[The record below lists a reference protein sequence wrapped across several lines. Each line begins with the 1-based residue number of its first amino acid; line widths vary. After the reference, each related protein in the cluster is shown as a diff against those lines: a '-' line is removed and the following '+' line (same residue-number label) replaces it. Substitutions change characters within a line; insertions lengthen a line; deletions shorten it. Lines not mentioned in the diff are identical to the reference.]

1 MAGGLDETIAAL
13 STPAGESGIA
23 VVRMSGAQALGVLDA
38 MFSTRGPKAPWEHRR
53 LYHGHLVD
61 RSGETIDDVMCAVMR
76 APDSYT
82 GQDTVEISCHG
93 NVLLVRRVLNLMFS
107 HGARPAEAGEFTKR
121 AFLNGKMDLIQ
132 AEAVADLIHA
142 KSELQRQ
149 VAHRQ
154 LSGGLS
160 ERIGSL
166 AGELLELLGI
176 IEANIDFIED
186 GIDTIDVPGSLSLLD
201 RHTRELDDLLKSAE
215 FSKPFRDGYD
225 VVIAGQV
232 NAGKSSLFNRL
243 IGENRAIV
251 TDIPGTTRDVIREP
265 IVLEG
270 VVFIVQDT
278 AGLRGTRDRVE
289 SIGVDLA
296 EAAVAKAD
304 LVLFVID
311 AAAALPADLAQR
323 LRGLLPDRTIVIMN
337 KMDLPARIDEARF
350 RHDFPGFRIVH
361 SSVPRG
367 DGLDELKKTLIE
379 YVGRER
385 LDWVAR
391 ERVVLNARLADLLD
405 RARGRIG
412 VLRENLGR
420 RAPLEILAL
429 DARDAL
435 QLYET
440 ATGKRYT
447 NDLLDTI
454 FSRFCIGK

>member
-1 MAGGLDETIAAL
+1 MTGRLDETIAAL

-23 VVRMSGAQALGVLDA
+23 VLRMSGCRALSILDA
-38 MFSTRGPKAPWEHRR
+38 IFVAGGKHAWEHRR
-53 LYHGHLVD
+53 LYLGRLVD
-61 RSGETIDDVMCAVMR
+61 GAGETVDNAMCAVMR
-76 APDSYT
+76 GPESYT
-82 GQDTVEISCHG
+82 GEDTVEITCHG
-93 NVLLVRRVLNLMFS
+93 NALVVRRVLGLMFAN
-107 HGARPAEAGEFTKR
+107 GARSAEPGEFTKR

-149 VAHRQ
+149 VAQRQ

-160 ERIGSL
+160 EKIGSL
-166 AGELLELLGI
+166 AQELLELLGT

-186 GIDTIDVPGSLSLLD
+186 GIDTLDVTGALAMLD
-201 RHTRELDDLLKSAE
+201 RHEQELGELLKSAI

-225 VVIAGQV
+225 VVIAGQI

-251 TDIPGTTRDVIREP
+251 TDVPGTTRDVLREP

-270 VVFIVQDT
+270 VLFMLQDT
-278 AGLRGTRDRVE
+278 AGLRGTSDRVE
-289 SIGVDLA
+289 RIGVDLA
-296 EAAVAKAD
+296 EAAVDKAD
-304 LVLFVID
+304 IVMFVVDSSESLPEELAARLRTLRPGRTVVVLNKSDLEAVID
-311 AAAALPADLAQR
+311 QDR
-323 LRGLLPDRTIVIMN
+323 LKR
-337 KMDLPARIDEARF
+337 E
-350 RHDFPGFRIVH
+350 FPGLKIVH

-385 LDWVAR
+385 LDWIAR
-391 ERVVLNARLADLLD
+391 ERVVLNARLADILG
-405 RARGRIG
+405 RARTRLG
-412 VLRENLGR
+412 VLRDNLSR

-429 DARDAL
+429 DAREGL

-447 NDLLDTI
+447 DDLLDTI